1 MYKSLFHWNAFC
13 GAASRCAE
21 PLKATNYL
29 ALALYHDVSNSY
41 LFTNLILP
49 SNPFIF
55 KNLLNTW
62 EGTISEE
69 KLVKLIG
76 PDRMEKLFTELGKNI
91 DTLNENEKKDLKN
104 IFKDSL
110 TFD

>member
-1 MYKSLFHWNAFC
+1 MGSVFRAKDFGRDYKKIIENSMKDLQ
-13 GAASRCAE
+13 
-21 PLKATNYL
+21 PDIKD
-29 ALALYHDVSNSY
+29 DV
-41 LFTNLILP
+41 
-49 SNPFIF
+49 

-62 EGTISEE
+62 EGTVSEE

-76 PDRMEKLFTELGKNI
+76 PDKIEKLFTELGKNI

>member
-1 MYKSLFHWNAFC
+1 MGSVFRAKDFGRDYKKIIENSMKDLQ
-13 GAASRCAE
+13 
-21 PLKATNYL
+21 PDIKD
-29 ALALYHDVSNSY
+29 DV
-41 LFTNLILP
+41 
-49 SNPFIF
+49 

-76 PDRMEKLFTELGKNI
+76 PDKIEKLFTELGKNI

>member
-1 MYKSLFHWNAFC
+1 MGSVFRAKDFGRDYKKIIENSMKDLQ
-13 GAASRCAE
+13 
-21 PLKATNYL
+21 PDIKD
-29 ALALYHDVSNSY
+29 DVQ
-41 LFTNLILP
+41 NLM
-49 SNPFIF
+49 
-55 KNLLNTW
+55 NTW

-76 PDRMEKLFTELGKNI
+76 PDKIEKLFTELGKNI

>member
-1 MYKSLFHWNAFC
+1 MGSVFRAKDFGRDYKKIIENSMKNLQ
-13 GAASRCAE
+13 
-21 PLKATNYL
+21 PDIKD
-29 ALALYHDVSNSY
+29 DV
-41 LFTNLILP
+41 
-49 SNPFIF
+49 

-76 PDRMEKLFTELGKNI
+76 PDKIEKLFTELGKNI
-91 DTLNENEKKDLKN
+91 DTLNENEKKNLKN